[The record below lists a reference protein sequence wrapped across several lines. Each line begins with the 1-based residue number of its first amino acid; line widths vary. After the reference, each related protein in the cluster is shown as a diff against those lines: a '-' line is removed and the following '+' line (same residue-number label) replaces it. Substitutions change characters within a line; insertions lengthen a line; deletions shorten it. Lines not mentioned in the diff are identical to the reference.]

1 LQARKAKVGW
11 VLRSLLEWESGFLS
25 ILFFKFIFQKQNRYR
40 PNSKVKNGVKKKM
53 YPDQAILSQSIAKS
67 CRNQLPNDVAINKRS
82 CRINCQTVKINY
94 QGKMSEQKMC
104 LAPSTT
110 PQGSALPSG
119 LLLSIMEA
127 LKLNLVGNFQIS

>member
-53 YPDQAILSQSIAKS
+53 YPDQAILSQSIAKRS
-67 CRNQLPNDVAINKRS
+67 CRNQLPNDPVKIAKLSIAKRS
-82 CRINCQTVKINY
+82 W
-94 QGKMSEQKMC
+94 KMSEQKMC

>member
-53 YPDQAILSQSIAKS
+53 YPDQAILSQSISYQTILSQSIAKRS
-67 CRNQLPNDVAINKRS
+67 CRNQLPNDP
-82 CRINCQTVKINY
+82 VKINY
-94 QGKMSEQKMC
+94 QGKMSEQKIC

>member
-1 LQARKAKVGW
+1 MGFKISARVGE
-11 VLRSLLEWESGFLS
+11 R
-25 ILFFKFIFQKQNRYR
+25 FFKHFVFQIHF
-40 PNSKVKNGVKKKM
+40 SKTKPV
-53 YPDQAILSQSIAKS
+53 QAKFESQKWRQEENVSCQATINCQTILSQSIAKRS
-67 CRNQLPNDVAINKRS
+67 CRNQLPNDP
-82 CRINCQTVKINY
+82 VKINY

>member
-53 YPDQAILSQSIAKS
+53 YPDQAILSQSIAKRS
-67 CRNQLPNDVAINKRS
+67 CRNQLPNDP
-82 CRINCQTVKINY
+82 VKINY

>member
-1 LQARKAKVGW
+1 MGFKISARVGE
-11 VLRSLLEWESGFLS
+11 R
-25 ILFFKFIFQKQNRYR
+25 FFKHFVFQIHF
-40 PNSKVKNGVKKKM
+40 SKTKPVQAKFESQKWRQEENVK
-53 YPDQAILSQSIAKS
+53 AILCILTKRS
-67 CRNQLPNDVAINKRS
+67 CRNQLPNDP
-82 CRINCQTVKINY
+82 VKINY